1 MDFFVF
7 PSIMEFADLTRAV
20 KFRLDVGNIFQGR
33 YSEPIKLLQIAEVMP
48 VSNAECERTF
58 SSLKSIETDKR
69 VKLSDDR
76 AGNLLKVSHEAGNCL
91 G

>member
-1 MDFFVF
+1 
-7 PSIMEFADLTRAV
+7 MEFADLTRAV